1 MNLQKIDFKH
11 PELLDNEVFFTN
23 SSLSDF
29 QEMAFKTK
37 RMGKVAFDGK
47 GNQLNHEDWYPVF
60 INNLEMKYSGY
71 TLQDV
76 RRNQMSLTNRING

>member
-1 MNLQKIDFKH
+1 MNIHSIDFIH
-11 PELLDNEVFFTN
+11 PELKDGEVFFTN

-60 INNLEMKYSGY
+60 IKIEELELSEK
-71 TLQDV
+71 TLSQ
-76 RRNQMSLTNRING
+76 TRIELN

>member
-1 MNLQKIDFKH
+1 MNIQSIDFIH
-11 PELLDNEVFFTN
+11 PELKDGEVFFTN

-37 RMGKVAFDGK
+37 RMGKAAFDGK

-60 INNLEMKYSGY
+60 IKIEELELSEK
-71 TLQDV
+71 TLLQ
-76 RRNQMSLTNRING
+76 TRIELN